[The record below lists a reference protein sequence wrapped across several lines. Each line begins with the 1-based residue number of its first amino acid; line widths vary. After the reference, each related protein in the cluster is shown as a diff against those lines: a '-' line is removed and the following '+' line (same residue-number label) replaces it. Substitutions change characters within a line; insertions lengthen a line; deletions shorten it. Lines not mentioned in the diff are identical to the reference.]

1 MLLTLGIEDCALE
14 ENFHR
19 VSYQRP
25 TSEGNT
31 RLIKSIKAL
40 KDSRAIRREAVLTT
54 YAHI

>member
-14 ENFHR
+14 ENVHR

-31 RLIKSIKAL
+31 RLRKRIKAL